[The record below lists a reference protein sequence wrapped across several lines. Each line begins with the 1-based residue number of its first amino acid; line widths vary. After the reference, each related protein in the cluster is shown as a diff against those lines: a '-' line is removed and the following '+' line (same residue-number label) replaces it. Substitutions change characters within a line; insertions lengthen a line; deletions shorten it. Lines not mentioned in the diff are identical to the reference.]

1 MRSRKRARG
10 DGSRQERPPGATIG
24 GEAAHRGWQYAGLW
38 PRSLAFAVDYLVI
51 AAWLALVTAAGAVV
65 NRVAPT
71 ITATLFSRP
80 LSGQVAA
87 FLLVT
92 LPVTLYFALLEA
104 SPWQASWGK
113 RKLHLRVTTVGG
125 TRLSRARAL
134 TRTALK
140 FVPWELAHTCVW
152 QIARVPDQAPSSAVL
167 AGLALVGALVA
178 ANVASPLADRRRRA
192 LYDRLAGTVVVYAH
206 VTS

>member
-24 GEAAHRGWQYAGLW
+24 GEAAHSGWHYAGLW

-71 ITATLFSRP
+71 VTATLFSSP
-80 LSGQVAA
+80 LSGQATA

-113 RKLHLRVTTVGG
+113 RKLHLQVTTTAGA
-125 TRLSRARAL
+125 RLSRAWAL
-134 TRTALK
+134 ARTALK

-152 QIARVPDQAPSSAVL
+152 QITRAPDQAPSASVL
-167 AGLALVGALVA
+167 AGLGLVGGLVA
-178 ANVASPLADRRRRA
+178 ANIASVLADRRRRA
-192 LYDRLAGTVVVYAH
+192 LYDRLAGTVVVHAH